1 MVVQNQLLPNPR
13 KNNLLANPILVGII
27 LLALLIGLLG
37 GAYYLFKPSNIDGGE
52 NVAGI
57 TKYDITWEE
66 AVELISDCK
75 VTAVYQA
82 RNLEVSMT
90 MKSGEESKSTQQP
103 EIGLVQTEAKK
114 ASAAC
119 GFTILMYTR
128 IF

>member
-1 MVVQNQLLPNPR
+1 MVIQNQLLPNPKKR
-13 KNNLLANPILVGII
+13 NPLVNPILIGII

-37 GAYYLFKPSNIDGGE
+37 GAYYLFKPSNINRGE

-57 TKYDITWEE
+57 TKDNVTWEE
-66 AVELISDCK
+66 VVDLIADCK

-90 MKSGEESKSTQQP
+90 MKNGDESRSTKQP
-103 EIGLVQTEAKK
+103 EIDSVQTEAKK

-128 IF
+128 VF